1 MINKKINSYK
11 DFSFSSSESM
21 RGGENTFS
29 SFKDK
34 IASDNNK
41 YEYVN
46 HYVKANGSANP
57 RKPK

>member
-1 MINKKINSYK
+1 
-11 DFSFSSSESM
+11 M

-34 IASDNNK
+34 IASDNHK